1 MVDFA
6 ALQNREQTLAV
17 VGLGYVGLP
26 LAVAFSRHMNV
37 LGFDIN
43 AGRIEEL
50 RKGHDRTNEVTDE
63 ALAAATIEYT
73 CDPADLARAAVI
85 IVAVPTRSHPRG
97 GRQPHRGPPYAQGLR
112 GGL

>member
-73 CDPADLARAAVI
+73 CDPADLARA
-85 IVAVPTRSHPRG
+85 P
-97 GRQPHRGPPYAQGLR
+97 
-112 GGL
+112 